1 MKNIFYSFIVL
12 FMSTFMLAS
21 CLKSSDAEV
30 TYYEDTAIATFSLGT
45 LNRYLHTKSSTGED
59 SIYKTTLAAGSY
71 KFNID
76 QLRHEIYNP
85 DSLPYGTDA
94 SKVLVTA
101 TSFNS
106 GAIIVNKR
114 TKDKTKDSLLLYSSS
129 DSLDFTEPLE
139 FRVYNSAGT
148 AFRKYKVSVN
158 VHQQRAEEFK
168 WTQVAENDPLLASSQ
183 GMRLL
188 SYDGKLWLMTSDGT
202 ACHLFMSEG
211 QQPLSWQLASQDVY
225 AADAY
230 KNFVL
235 SFGTLTFVSGSK
247 AYQVIKNGETYE
259 TSSMEFPSVKYLLG
273 GREIACYGLF
283 TDGQMKS
290 CKEWGGAWKEE
301 PYDASGDLLPTED
314 VNLVFLQSR
323 INIEDNK
330 LILVGNRNETQY
342 PSDQNA
348 VIWSKVEEAAISSSP
363 QTWAYYSLYESN
375 KYKLP
380 RLKNLQ
386 VIEYDGYMLAIG
398 GNAINGTTTAF
409 SQFYKSIDEGLT
421 WQNDTT
427 FYFPKDFR
435 SSNTVFTMTSDN
447 DKFIWICAGESGQVW
462 KGRPN
467 ELGWRKEQGAFE
479 N

>member
-12 FMSTFMLAS
+12 FLSSFMLAS
-21 CLKSSDAEV
+21 CLKSNDADV
-30 TYYEDTAIATFSLGT
+30 TYYDDTAIATFSLGT

-59 SIYKTTLAAGSY
+59 SIYKTTLAASTY

-85 DSLPYGTDA
+85 DSLPIGTDV
-94 SKVLVTA
+94 SKVVVTA
-101 TSFNS
+101 SALNS
-106 GAIIVNKR
+106 GTIVVNKR
-114 TKDKTKDSLLLYSSS
+114 TKDKTKDSLLIYSSS

-139 FRVYNSAGT
+139 FRVYNSTGT

-158 VHQQRAEEFK
+158 VHKERAEEFK
-168 WTQVAENDPLLASSQ
+168 WTQVSEKDPLLASSQ

-188 SYDGKLWLMTSDGT
+188 SFDGKLWLMTSDGT
-202 ACHLFMSEG
+202 ACRLYKSETK
-211 QQPLSWQLASQDVY
+211 QPLSWQLASQDVY

-230 KNFVL
+230 KSFVL
-235 SFGTLTFVSGSK
+235 SFGALTFVSGSK
-247 AYQVIKNGETYE
+247 AYQIIKKEETYE
-259 TSSMEFPSVKYLLG
+259 TSSMDLPSIKYLLG
-273 GREIACYGLF
+273 SHEIACYGLF
-283 TDGQMKS
+283 ADGLMKS
-290 CKEWGGAWKEE
+290 CLEWGGGWKEE
-301 PYDASGDLLPTED
+301 PLDASSDLLPTED
-314 VNLVFLQSR
+314 VNLVFLTSR
-323 INIEDNK
+323 INSVDNK
-330 LILVGNRNETQY
+330 LILVGNRSETQY

-348 VIWSKVEEAAISSSP
+348 VIWSKVEEADITSTT
-363 QTWAYYSLYESN
+363 QTWAYYSLFESN

-380 RLKNLQ
+380 RMKNLQ
-386 VIEYDGYMLAIG
+386 VIGYDGYMLAIG
-398 GNAINGTTTAF
+398 GNAINGTATAF

-427 FYFPKDFR
+427 LYFPKNFS
-435 SSNTVFTMTSDN
+435 SSNTVFTMACDN
-447 DKFIWICAGESGQVW
+447 DNYIWICAGESGQVW